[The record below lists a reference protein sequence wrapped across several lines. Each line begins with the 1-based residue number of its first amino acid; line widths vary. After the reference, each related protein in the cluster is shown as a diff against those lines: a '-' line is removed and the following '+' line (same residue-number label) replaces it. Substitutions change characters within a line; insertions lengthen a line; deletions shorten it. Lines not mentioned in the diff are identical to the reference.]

1 MGTLKKND
9 YDCII
14 IGAGPGGLQA
24 AIHLA
29 RYNRKVVLID
39 QGGGRTRHAL
49 HIENYLGLA
58 VTSGKELVDTG
69 IRQIKSFGAEFRR
82 EQVDSVV
89 AGNGGFIVKTKNAR
103 RQAPYVIVSSGAVE
117 NPPKIKGMNRFFSR
131 TIFTCVDC
139 DGYRTTGKK
148 LVILGDSLEAMRL
161 AFAMKQMFTPD
172 ITLVLPPGSLPDDH
186 AELLAEDHIG
196 FLVGVPQEFLGE
208 MDLTGV
214 KLTDGQEIACEV
226 VMLSYDYI
234 LNDSCL
240 SGLFLQR
247 EGFAGKYVTDYG
259 CETSV
264 KNLFALG
271 ALKAGKAQA
280 IIAAGQGAMV
290 GIEINRR
297 LLEL

>member
-1 MGTLKKND
+1 MQENS

-29 RYNRKVVLID
+29 RYNRKVLLID
-39 QGGGRTRHAL
+39 HGGGRTRHAL
-49 HIENYLGLA
+49 HIENYLGLEI
-58 VTSGKELVDTG
+58 TSGKELVDTG

-82 EQVDSVV
+82 EHVASVR
-89 AGNGGFIVKTKNAR
+89 AENGFIVSTEKDEY
-103 RQAPYVIVSSGAVE
+103 QAPYAVVSAGAVE
-117 NPPKIKGMNRFFSR
+117 HPPKIKGMNRFFSR
-131 TIFTCVDC
+131 TVFTCVDC
-139 DGYRTTGKK
+139 DGYRTTGRK

-161 AFAMKQMFTPD
+161 AFAMRQMFTPD
-172 ITLVLPPGSLPDDH
+172 ITLILPAGLMPDDH
-186 AELLAEDHIG
+186 AELLAEDGIA
-196 FLVGVPQEFLGE
+196 FLVGVPQEFLGNTA
-208 MDLTGV
+208 LAGV
-214 KLTDGQEIACEV
+214 QLADGQEIACEV
-226 VMLSYDYI
+226 VMLSYDYT

-240 SGLFLQR
+240 AGLALKR
-247 EGFAGKYVTDYG
+247 EGNGTTLATDPA

-264 KNLFALG
+264 ENLFALG

-297 LLEL
+297 LLDL

>member
-1 MGTLKKND
+1 MEQKS

-29 RYNRKVVLID
+29 RYNRKVILLD
-39 QGGGRTRHAL
+39 HGGGRTRHAL
-49 HIENYLGLA
+49 HIENYLGLEHI
-58 VTSGKELVDTG
+58 SGKELVDIG
-69 IRQIKSFGAEFRR
+69 IKQITSFGVECKR
-82 EQVDSVV
+82 ENVVSVK
-89 AGNGGFIVKTKNAR
+89 AGNGFVVNTDKEWY
-103 RQAPYVIVSSGAVE
+103 QAPYAIVSAGAVE
-117 NPPKIKGMNRFFSR
+117 NYPKIKGMNKFFSR

-139 DGYRTTGKK
+139 DGYHTTGKK
-148 LVILGDSLEAMRL
+148 LVILGDSLDAMRL
-161 AFAMKQMFTPD
+161 AFAMKQMFTSD
-172 ITLVLPPGSLPDDH
+172 ITLILPAGLMPDDH
-186 AELLAEDHIG
+186 AGLLREEGIV
-196 FLVGVPQEFLGE
+196 FLVGEPAEFLG
-208 MDLTGV
+208 DSVLAGV

-226 VMLSYDYI
+226 VMLSYDYT

-240 SGLFLQR
+240 AGLPLKR
-247 EGFAGKYVTDYG
+247 EANGPKLSTDVF
-259 CETSV
+259 CETSL

-290 GIEINRR
+290 GIEINHR

>member
-1 MGTLKKND
+1 METNGF
-9 YDCII
+9 DCVI

-39 QGGGRTRHAL
+39 RGGGRTRHAL
-49 HIENYLGLA
+49 HIENYLGLG
-58 VTSGKELVDTG
+58 VISGKELVDIG
-69 IRQIKSFGAEFRR
+69 IRQIESFGAECRR
-82 EQVDSVV
+82 EQVASVRTE
-89 AGNGGFIVKTKNAR
+89 NGGFIVSTGKVQY
-103 RQAPYVIVSSGAVE
+103 QAPYVIVSAGAVE
-117 NPPKIKGMNRFFSR
+117 NPPKIKEMNRFFSR
-131 TIFTCVDC
+131 TVFTCVDC

-148 LVILGDSLEAMRL
+148 LVILGDSLDAMRL
-161 AFAMKQMFTPD
+161 AFAMRQMFTRD
-172 ITLVLPPGSLPDDH
+172 ITLILPSGLLPDDH
-186 AELLAEDHIG
+186 AELLAEAGIA
-196 FLVGVPQEFLGE
+196 FLAGVPQEFLGE
-208 MDLTGV
+208 AALTGV
-214 KLTDGQEIACEV
+214 RLADGQEVACET
-226 VMLSYDYI
+226 VMLSYDYV

-240 SGLFLQR
+240 AGLPLER
-247 EGFAGKYVTDYG
+247 EGSGGKLATDHA

-297 LLEL
+297 LLDL

>member
-1 MGTLKKND
+1 MEKKS
-9 YDCII
+9 YDCVI

-29 RYNRKVVLID
+29 RYNRKVILLD
-39 QGGGRTRHAL
+39 HGGGRTRHAL

-58 VTSGKELVDTG
+58 LTSGKELVDTG
-69 IRQIKSFGAEFRR
+69 IRQITSFGAEFRR
-82 EQVDSVV
+82 EDVASVRV
-89 AGNGGFIVKTKNAR
+89 ENGFVVTTEKGQY
-103 RQAPYVIVSSGAVE
+103 QAPYAIVSAGVVE
-117 NPPKIKGMNRFFSR
+117 HPPKIKGMNRFFSR
-131 TIFTCVDC
+131 TVFTCVDC

-161 AFAMKQMFTPD
+161 AFAMRQMFTPD
-172 ITLVLPPGSLPDDH
+172 IMLVLPDGVLPDDH
-186 AELLAEDHIG
+186 AGLLAEDGIG
-196 FLVGVPQEFLGE
+196 FLAGTPQEFLGE
-208 MDLTGV
+208 TTLRGV
-214 KLTDGQEIACEV
+214 RLTDGQEIACQV
-226 VMLSYDYI
+226 VMLSYEYT

-240 SGLFLQR
+240 AGLALAR
-247 EGFAGKYVTDYG
+247 EGNGREFATDPA

-297 LLEL
+297 LLDL

>member
-1 MGTLKKND
+1 MQENS

-29 RYNRKVVLID
+29 RYNRKVVLLD
-39 QGGGRTRHAL
+39 HGGGRTRHAL
-49 HIENYLGLA
+49 HIENYLGLEL
-58 VTSGKELVDTG
+58 TSGKELVDTG
-69 IRQIKSFGAEFRR
+69 IRQITSFGAEFRR
-82 EQVDSVV
+82 EDVASVRV
-89 AGNGGFIVKTKNAR
+89 ENGFVVITEKGQY
-103 RQAPYVIVSSGAVE
+103 QAPYAIVSAGVVE
-117 NPPKIKGMNRFFSR
+117 HPPKIKGMNRFFSR
-131 TIFTCVDC
+131 TVFTCVDC

-161 AFAMKQMFTPD
+161 AFAMRQMFTPD
-172 ITLVLPPGSLPDDH
+172 IMLILPDGVLPDDH
-186 AELLAEDHIG
+186 ADLLAEDGIG
-196 FLVGVPQEFLGE
+196 FLAGTPQEFLGE
-208 MDLTGV
+208 TTLRGV
-214 KLTDGQEIACEV
+214 RLTDGQEIACQV
-226 VMLSYDYI
+226 VMLSYEYTV
-234 LNDSCL
+234 NDSCL
-240 SGLFLQR
+240 VGLALAR
-247 EGFAGKYVTDYG
+247 EGNGRELATDPA

-297 LLEL
+297 LLDL

>member
-1 MGTLKKND
+1 MRENS

-29 RYNRKVVLID
+29 RYNRRVILFD

-49 HIENYLGLA
+49 HIENYLGLEI
-58 VTSGKELVDTG
+58 TSGKELVDTG
-69 IRQIKSFGAEFRR
+69 IKQIKSFGAEFRQ
-82 EQVDSVV
+82 EHVASVRV
-89 AGNGGFIVKTKNAR
+89 ENGFTVITEKGQYR
-103 RQAPYVIVSSGAVE
+103 APYVIVSAGAVE
-117 NPPKIKGMNRFFSR
+117 HPPKIKGMNKFFSR
-131 TIFTCVDC
+131 TVFTCVDC

-148 LVILGDSLEAMRL
+148 LVILGDSLDAMRL
-161 AFAMKQMFTPD
+161 AFAMRQMFTPD
-172 ITLVLPPGSLPDDH
+172 ITLILPVGLMPDDH
-186 AELLAEDHIG
+186 AELLAEDGIV
-196 FLVGVPQEFLGE
+196 FLVGVPEEFLGE
-208 MDLTGV
+208 TVLTGV
-214 KLTDGQEIACEV
+214 KLAGGQEIACEV
-226 VMLSYDYI
+226 VMLSYDYT

-240 SGLFLQR
+240 AGLGLAR
-247 EGFAGKYVTDYG
+247 DGEGAQITTDPG
-259 CETSV
+259 CETSI

-290 GIEINRR
+290 GIEINHR

>member
-1 MGTLKKND
+1 MQENR

-29 RYNRKVVLID
+29 RYNRKVLLID
-39 QGGGRTRHAL
+39 HGGGRTRHAL
-49 HIENYLGLA
+49 HIENYLGLEL
-58 VTSGKELVDTG
+58 TSGKELVDTG

-82 EQVDSVV
+82 EHVVSVG
-89 AGNGGFIVKTKNAR
+89 AENGFAVITENG
-103 RQAPYVIVSSGAVE
+103 QYLAPYAIVSAGVVE
-117 NPPKIKGMNRFFSR
+117 HPPKIKGMNRFFGR
-131 TIFTCVDC
+131 TVYTCVDC

-148 LVILGDSLEAMRL
+148 LVILGDSLDAMRL
-161 AFAMKQMFTPD
+161 AFAMRQMFTPD
-172 ITLVLPPGSLPDDH
+172 ITLVLPAGLMPEDH
-186 AELLAEDHIG
+186 AELLAEDGIA
-196 FLVGVPQEFLGE
+196 FLVGNPEEFFG
-208 MDLTGV
+208 DTALTGV
-214 KLTDGQEIACEV
+214 KLTNGQEIACEV
-226 VMLSYDYI
+226 AMLSYDYT
-234 LNDSCL
+234 LNDACI
-240 SGLFLQR
+240 SGLDLARDGSGRQL
-247 EGFAGKYVTDYG
+247 ATDPG

-290 GIEINRR
+290 GIEINHR